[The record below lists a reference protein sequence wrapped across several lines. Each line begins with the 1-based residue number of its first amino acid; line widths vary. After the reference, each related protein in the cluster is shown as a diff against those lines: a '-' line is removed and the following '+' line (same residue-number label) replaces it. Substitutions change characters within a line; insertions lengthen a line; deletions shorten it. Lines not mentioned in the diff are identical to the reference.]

1 MGHAETWAYFQ
12 QKVGETNFYEKICKT
27 AIIWK
32 ESQLYFWEDE
42 MEKNGSLKRRRCA
55 LTGSLCE
62 QLLVLE
68 TRYGVKQNDI
78 IRIAVCHGI
87 QKLKN
92 GYRPYRNFNVAK
104 WRKATGVQK
113 EIYLPAST
121 WEELDKLAKTGTD
134 YMKTSIQY
142 ELEEHIPYGELIEM
156 FIRLEIKG
164 LSAFLEKIDP
174 SHEEWEDRWM
184 EENIHH
190 IQGKVNNLFEK
201 ETMTVNVTI
210 PAVFKK
216 KWDQIQKDTGLDK
229 DTIGSYLMLQA
240 MFHEYCYC
248 DFTTVDRDA
257 DVIPLIEAN
266 LLGKKKFEVLN
277 VIKILMQANKLIF
290 MDDKSLEYLRNDF
303 EETPDK
309 MGNGKIESPKNC

>member
-1 MGHAETWAYFQ
+1 M
-12 QKVGETNFYEKICKT
+12 
-27 AIIWK
+27 
-32 ESQLYFWEDE
+32 D
-42 MEKNGSLKRRRCA
+42 KNRSLKRRRCA

-92 GYRPYRNFNVAK
+92 GYRPYRNLNVAK
-104 WRKATGVQK
+104 WREATGVQK
-113 EIYLPAST
+113 EIYLPAPT
-121 WEELDKLAKTGTD
+121 WDELDKLAKTGKD

-142 ELEEHIPYGELIEM
+142 ELEDHIPYGELIEM

-184 EENIHH
+184 EENICN
-190 IQGKVNNLFEK
+190 IQGKVNSLFEK

-216 KWDQIQKDTGLDK
+216 KWDKMQKDTGLDK

-257 DVIPLIEAN
+257 DLIPLIEAN
-266 LLGKKKFEVLN
+266 TLEKKKFEVLN

-290 MDDKSLEYLRNDF
+290 MDDKSLEYLRKDF
-303 EETPDK
+303 GRT
-309 MGNGKIESPKNC
+309 S